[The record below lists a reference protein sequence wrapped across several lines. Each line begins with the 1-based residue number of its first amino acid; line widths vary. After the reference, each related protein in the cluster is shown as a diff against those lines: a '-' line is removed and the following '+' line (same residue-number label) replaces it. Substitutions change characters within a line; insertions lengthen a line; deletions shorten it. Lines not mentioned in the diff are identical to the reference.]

1 MTSPLNQVRAFMAE
15 NELDAFLITDDHNR
29 RYLTGFTGSS
39 GNLLITKESQYI
51 VTDFRYFEQVR
62 CQAPSWQLWKQKMTL
77 HKATSDLLLELKPKK
92 IGFESKILTVHDW
105 EFYREKG
112 VQNIRWFS
120 TVDLLARIRAIKN
133 AQEISAITEAQ
144 SITDQAAT
152 YLPRLIEPGKSERQV
167 AWELEKQ
174 LRDLGTDRLA
184 FEIIVASG
192 PNAALPHYR
201 PGNRVIQEN
210 EMVLV
215 DFGATWN
222 GYHSDMTRTYFTGEP
237 TEQYKQIYHIVLQAL
252 EKVQQTIK
260 AGFGL
265 KAGDAVARELIK
277 SAGYGDYFG
286 HGLGHGLGLQIHEMP
301 RMSYRTVDREKLVA
315 NHVVTIEPGIYI
327 PEWGGIRIEDLVL
340 ITQDGVEILTSTSK
354 DIDLWRKAR

>member
-1 MTSPLNQVRAFMAE
+1 MTSPLTQVRAFMAQ
-15 NELDAFLITDDHNR
+15 NKLDAFLITDDHNR

-39 GNLLITKESQYI
+39 GNLLITPQNQYI
-51 VTDFRYFEQVR
+51 VTDFRYFEQVSR
-62 CQAPSWQLWKQKMTL
+62 QAPDWQLWKQKMKL
-77 HKATSDLLLELKPKK
+77 HQATSDLLQEVKPKK
-92 IGFESKILTVHDW
+92 IGFESKGLTVHDW
-105 EFYREKG
+105 QFYRKKAPHLS
-112 VQNIRWFS
+112 WFP
-120 TVDLLARIRAIKN
+120 TDDLVHRIRGIKN
-133 AQEISAITEAQ
+133 AQEISAIAKAQ

-152 YLPRLIEPGKSERQV
+152 YLPRLIEPGKTEKQV

-174 LRDLGTDRLA
+174 LRDLGTDRIA

-192 PNAALPHYR
+192 PNSALPHYR
-201 PGNRVIQEN
+201 PGSRVIQEN

-237 TEQYKQIYHIVLQAL
+237 TERYQQIYLIVLQAL
-252 EKVQQTIK
+252 EKVQQTIR

-277 SAGYGDYFG
+277 AAGYGDNFG
-286 HGLGHGLGLQIHEMP
+286 HGLGHGVGLQIHEIP
-301 RMSYRTVDREKLVA
+301 RMSYRTAETEILAA

-327 PEWGGIRIEDLVL
+327 PEWGGIRIEDLAL
-340 ITQDGVEILTSTSK
+340 ITPDGVELFTKTSK
-354 DIDLWRKAR
+354 DIDLWRKGR

>member
-15 NELDAFLITDDHNR
+15 NQLDAFLITDDHNR

-39 GNLLITKESQYI
+39 GNLLITKESQVI

-62 CQAPSWQLWKQKMTL
+62 RQAPSWELWKQKMTL
-77 HKATSDLLLELKPKK
+77 QQATSDLLLEVKPKK
-92 IGFESKILTVHDW
+92 IGFESKVLTVHDW
-105 EFYREKG
+105 QFYREKVG
-112 VQNIRWFS
+112 QNTSWFS
-120 TVDLLARIRAIKN
+120 TDDILRGIRGIKN
-133 AQEISAITEAQ
+133 RQEIEAIVKAQ

-152 YLPRLIEPGKSERQV
+152 YLPRLIESGKTEKQI

-184 FEIIVASG
+184 FEIIIASG
-192 PNAALPHYR
+192 PNAALPHHR
-201 PGNRVIQEN
+201 PGNRVIQDN

-222 GYHSDMTRTYFTGEP
+222 GYHSDITRTYFTGEP
-237 TEQYKQIYHIVLQAL
+237 TERYAKLYHIVLQAL

-277 SAGYGDYFG
+277 AAGYGDYFG

-301 RMSYRTVDREKLVA
+301 RMSYRTAETEKLFA

-327 PEWGGIRIEDLVL
+327 PQWGGIRIEDLVL
-340 ITQDGVEILTSTSK
+340 ITQDGVQIITKTSK
-354 DIDLWRKAR
+354 DIDLWRRGR